1 MDVLV
6 SLGSIISY
14 AYSIISMVH
23 RYQLYQQGIVVDGMD
38 YFETAAL
45 LITFISLGKLL
56 EAHAKGKTS
65 EVSHSPKRLSA
76 AQGYVCQSL
85 PCLLA
90 ALDDMRSQPLW
101 VKYDKNFMK
110 DRLSA
115 LCWPIVQ
122 LLTSKSWFSRINWSA
137 FLLTSIMHMQT
148 PCTHLSWLRRV
159 KCKAMSPLMR
169 RLSPNC

>member
-1 MDVLV
+1 MQFYVGWSFHVGALKAVRRGRANMDVLV

-23 RYQLYQQGIVVDGMD
+23 RYQLYQQGIIVDGMD

-65 EVSHSPKRLSA
+65 EVSRSPKRLLA
-76 AQGYVCQSL
+76 AFRHVCQKL

-90 ALDDMRSQPLW
+90 ALDDTRPQLLW
-101 VKYDKNFMK
+101 VKFYCNFMS
-110 DRLSA
+110 DRV
-115 LCWPIVQ
+115 WP
-122 LLTSKSWFSRINWSA
+122 
-137 FLLTSIMHMQT
+137 
-148 PCTHLSWLRRV
+148 
-159 KCKAMSPLMR
+159 
-169 RLSPNC
+169 

>member
-6 SLGSIISY
+6 SLGSITSY

-65 EVSHSPKRLSA
+65 EVIPA
-76 AQGYVCQSL
+76 AQNAC
-85 PCLLA
+85 
-90 ALDDMRSQPLW
+90 
-101 VKYDKNFMK
+101 
-110 DRLSA
+110 
-115 LCWPIVQ
+115 Q
-122 LLTSKSWFSRINWSA
+122 LLWGVSA
-137 FLLTSIMHMQT
+137 RSCLA
-148 PCTHLSWLRRV
+148 C
-159 KCKAMSPLMR
+159 
-169 RLSPNC
+169 